1 MVLDMLSFA
10 RAHRQP
16 MVIARGAVLLSAALS
31 ACAASV
37 SPERDAG
44 AMDSARIDGT
54 TGDAGRD
61 VRFRDVPDPLPDTY
75 VDPPCPDGSTE
86 GVRQY
91 NCDPFSS
98 RGCEP
103 GQACYPYIEYPMGRC
118 AAEVYRTDCFSAGTL
133 PVGSPCGSSGFCEPG
148 SSCFATGAGTRC
160 LRLCRIDG
168 TPPQCPRGA
177 VCEPTDLPDFGACD

>member
-1 MVLDMLSFA
+1 MASDTLAQRRPTMA
-10 RAHRQP
+10 RA
-16 MVIARGAVLLSAALS
+16 ALLLLASLN

-37 SPERDAG
+37 AADRDGG
-44 AMDSARIDGT
+44 AMDGARSDGA
-54 TGDAGRD
+54 TGDVGRD
-61 VRFRDVPDPLPDTY
+61 VRYRDVPDPLPDTFT
-75 VDPPCPDGSTE
+75 DPPCPDGSTE

-98 RGCEP
+98 SGCGP
-103 GQACYPYIEYPMGRC
+103 GEACYPYIEYPMGRC
-118 AAEVYRTDCFSAGTL
+118 AAEIYHADCIPAGTV
-133 PVGSPCGSSGFCEPG
+133 PVGSPCGRSGACEPG

-168 TPPQCPRGA
+168 TAPQCPRGA